1 MLLPTGKGHSMRVK
15 AHSMPCDV
23 SADDSEH
30 VFDRMGKSEE
40 EPITT
45 TEPQLKQ
52 YRIFDETLLL
62 MSEVRPLTAHLDA
75 YVKGLSIPPE
85 HFRQTTLR
93 FAVFNAPRR
102 QAILCCPEVGFVHLC
117 PQDTLA
123 YMRFRRFLRNFTFDS
138 RYSHYPFHA
147 CCVVG
152 PDGRAALLA
161 GAPTAGKTSLTAA
174 LLQRGFRFA
183 ADDQVY
189 LQTDGQV
196 VSYPVGSSVSERT
209 FALIPELRPFQ
220 CPDCRFRGPQ
230 GWEWTVYYGDV
241 FSSVPAYT
249 AFRVSH
255 LFFVTPN
262 FGGESVVTECS
273 PDAAVWHFL
282 NYRHVDKNHIIPL
295 SMCDPE
301 NYDMS
306 FGIMRTLASSARF
319 FSVANG
325 DLHVTADIIV
335 KTIDE

>member
-1 MLLPTGKGHSMRVK
+1 MQEEED
-15 AHSMPCDV
+15 SMPCDV
-23 SADDSEH
+23 LGDDNEH
-30 VFDRMGKSEE
+30 AFDRMGKSEE
-40 EPITT
+40 EPLPAV
-45 TEPQLKQ
+45 EPQLKQ

-62 MSEVRPLTAHLDA
+62 MSEVRPITAHLDA
-75 YVKGLSIPPE
+75 YLKGLSIPRE
-85 HFRQTTLR
+85 HFKHTTLR
-93 FAVFNAPRR
+93 FAVFHAPKH
-102 QAILCCPEVGFVHLC
+102 QVVLCCPEAGFVHLC

-123 YMRFRRFLRNFTFDS
+123 YMRFRRFLRNFTFNT

-230 GWEWTVYYGDV
+230 GWEWTVHYGDV

-295 SMCDPE
+295 PMCDPE

-306 FGIMRTLASSARF
+306 LGIMRTLASSARF

-335 KTIDE
+335 KTIHE